1 MLLPRTVADLIAD
14 FWADVIA
21 LIFEVVISHLF
32 GRYWAN
38 VVSCC
43 QTSEI
48 LPPQI

>member
-1 MLLPRTVADLIAD
+1 MILPRTVVDLIAK

-38 VVSCC
+38 VV
-43 QTSEI
+43 
-48 LPPQI
+48 